1 MLTVEWECGISYIMQ
16 ICLNGQMG
24 EMVVWEY
31 SKDTVDAKVYNT
43 IHKEMEGNVPMK
55 SYTLF
60 NQWSI
65 KLHSQH

>member
-1 MLTVEWECGISYIMQ
+1 MGMRNFIHYADLLEWS
-16 ICLNGQMG
+16 NG